1 MGAIQKHNAERDA
14 LQIPDRQAYEHFHEP
29 LGDFGVFNG
38 QFEQGLAG
46 RYANDLTQGV
56 EGWELGPAAGGTV
69 DRVTGGLAGNW
80 RLRGGQ
86 AGTGGGGS
94 AIGWKYIPVDEDRDY
109 YISAAFIAS
118 HVAATVFLQLRCYT
132 AAKAFIADAN
142 VVNNVAPGTSWV
154 RYQRNVGP
162 NGDVA
167 FPANTRYV
175 RVRVFLQFN
184 AALTNQWAYVDDVQF
199 GQLKKTYSPL
209 IRLTH
214 DIAADTTLR
223 DFTLQASTLYPG
235 SAITLT
241 LEEPGYIWIAYN
253 ILYTYNI
260 TAARTASHSVNVF
273 IDGVLIPQPF
283 LGGQIESS
291 QINARTMFAVT
302 GVSVAQAAGIH
313 TMDLRLQVFNAGDT
327 VECRY
332 LTGYAYYTRQN

>member
-1 MGAIQKHNAERDA
+1 MGAIQIHNAERDA
-14 LQIPDRQAYEHFHEP
+14 LQIPDRQAFEHYHEP
-29 LGDFGVFNG
+29 LGDFGVYNG

-56 EGWELGPAAGGTV
+56 EGWTLDPAAGGTV

-86 AGTGGGGS
+86 VGTGGGGS

-142 VVNNVAPGTSWV
+142 AVNNVAPGTSWV

-162 NGDVA
+162 NGDAA

-184 AALTNQWAYVDDVQF
+184 GALTGAFAYVDDVQF

-209 IRLTH
+209 IRLVQ
-214 DIAADTTLR
+214 DVASDAFE
-223 DFTLQASTLYPG
+223 DFDKQVFTVWTNST
-235 SAITLT
+235 ITLT
-241 LEEPGYIWIAYN
+241 LEEPGYIWWGYQFKSRN
-253 ILYTYNI
+253 
-260 TAARTASHSVNVF
+260 RTQLRSHSFDAQVF
-273 IDGVLIPQPF
+273 IDGGAEKLTV
-283 LGGQIESS
+283 GQGHPVGIDFEQGTTLVGRSDGIE
-291 QINARTMFAVT
+291 AV
-302 GVSVAQAAGIH
+302 GAH
-313 TMDLRLQVFNAGDT
+313 TIDVRVNVFNAGDT
-327 VECRY
+327 VRGNN
-332 LTGYAYYTRQN
+332 LTGYAFYTRAH